1 VLQQNNGVVFTV
13 RSSPS
18 RHSAFDVDLVT
29 RFQFGIARLE
39 RITRT
44 MTEFRRWAVA
54 AAMTVPLSLMTAGVS
69 SAGTGDG
76 PDEFGVTETSMTYA
90 GIGGAGTIESESAT
104 DDDWWWSEQS
114 ATTAGPMGAAVVH
127 SGESGSDDE
136 DESWTDDD
144 RAGRPAVAHGK
155 RHASAKESVSPP
167 LRQHDY
173 GRPGHSHS
181 RPSHESGETGD
192 VGYVESTKTA
202 DLAGATSSHVASH
215 AGDDYAVYESS
226 DLSAGPDGAVSEGVK
241 AVAVPEFAGYDKWY
255 TAAGETGAVVHEV
268 SSVADADDDDWSDW
282 NETHYRS

>member
-1 VLQQNNGVVFTV
+1 MGATAEERGRIHV
-13 RSSPS
+13 RSSAS

-54 AAMTVPLSLMTAGVS
+54 AAMTVPLSLLTVGVS
-69 SAGTGDG
+69 AADPADS
-76 PDEFGVTETSMTYA
+76 PDEFGVTGTSLTYA
-90 GIGGAGTIESESAT
+90 GIGGAGTIDSASGT
-104 DDDWWWSEQS
+104 DDRGHWWSAES

-127 SGESGSDDE
+127 SGDAGTDE
-136 DESWTDDD
+136 VHDSWADGD
-144 RAGRPAVAHGK
+144 RAGRPAVTHGK
-155 RHASAKESVSPP
+155 RHADAGEAVSPP
-167 LRQHDY
+167 RRQHDH
-173 GRPGHSHS
+173 GRPSHS
-181 RPSHESGETGD
+181 RPSRETAD
-192 VGYVESTKTA
+192 VGYVESTKSA

-226 DLSAGPDGAVSEGVK
+226 DLSAGPDGAASEGVK

-268 SSVADADDDDWSDW
+268 SSVADATDWSDSD
-282 NETHYRS
+282 ETHYRR